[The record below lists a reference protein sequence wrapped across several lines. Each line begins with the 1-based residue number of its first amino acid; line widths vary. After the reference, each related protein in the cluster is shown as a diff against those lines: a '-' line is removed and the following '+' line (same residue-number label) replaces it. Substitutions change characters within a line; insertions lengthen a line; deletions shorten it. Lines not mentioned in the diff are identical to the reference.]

1 MTDPRQPPPGPS
13 GLLIVDKDYGTTSM
27 TVCPIIKK
35 GLIQGGALKRIKVGQ
50 GGTLDPLA
58 TGVLVVLV
66 GKATKLCERVMA
78 GAKCYDAE
86 IDLSHVSTTDDREG
100 VLTPVAVA
108 DPPSR
113 SQVELACAKFI
124 GVISQKPPIYSAL
137 QIGGRRAYHLAR
149 EGKIDELP
157 AREVRIDALAVTA
170 YEFPTLT
177 IRVDC
182 GKGVYIRSLARDIG
196 LALETGGMLAALRR
210 TRVGHFTIE
219 RSQPVRSFLRPLRQE
234 DLLPVDEF
242 VPREPT
248 RSDDELPDRES
259 ASSP

>member
-1 MTDPRQPPPGPS
+1 M
-13 GLLIVDKDYGTTSM
+13 
-27 TVCPIIKK
+27 
-35 GLIQGGALKRIKVGQ
+35 
-50 GGTLDPLA
+50 
-58 TGVLVVLV
+58 
-66 GKATKLCERVMA
+66 
-78 GAKCYDAE
+78 
-86 IDLSHVSTTDDREG
+86 
-100 VLTPVAVA
+100 
-108 DPPSR
+108 
-113 SQVELACAKFI
+113 ELACAKFI